1 MSRASLHALY
11 RRPGFMIR
19 RAHQIAVSVFL
30 EETAELGVTSTQYGI
45 LYLLERRPSIDQ
57 ITVARLLG
65 LDRST
70 TGMVLKTLEEGG
82 LVCRVV
88 EPTDRRRRT
97 LELSQAGRDLLNEL
111 ATPAGRAVERLLA
124 PFAPAERAQ
133 FLALL
138 ERLTDAFNATSR
150 VPLLADTG
158 ADLAHEG
165 NFSNRE
171 SMLRRPGRSGPSKMP
186 GKVAPP
192 ARARAKD

>member
-1 MSRASLHALY
+1 MSRGSLRDLY

-45 LYLLERRPSIDQ
+45 LHVLEQRPSIDQ
-57 ITVARLLG
+57 ITLARLLG

-82 LVCRVV
+82 LVRRVGK
-88 EPTDRRRRT
+88 PTDRRRRW
-97 LELSQAGRDLLNEL
+97 LELSRAGRDLLREL

-124 PFAPAERAQ
+124 PLDPRERAS

-138 ERLTDAFNATSR
+138 EKMTGAFNATSR
-150 VPLLADTG
+150 GPLLADT
-158 ADLAHEG
+158 E
-165 NFSNRE
+165 
-171 SMLRRPGRSGPSKMP
+171 RRP
-186 GKVAPP
+186 A
-192 ARARAKD
+192 

>member
-1 MSRASLHALY
+1 VSRGSLRDLY

-45 LYLLERRPSIDQ
+45 LHVLERRPSIDQ
-57 ITVARLLG
+57 ITLARLLG

-82 LVCRVV
+82 LVLRVV
-88 EPTDRRRRT
+88 KPTDRRRRR
-97 LELSQAGRDLLNEL
+97 LELSRAGRELLREL

-124 PFAPAERAQ
+124 PLAPPERAT

-138 ERLTDAFNATSR
+138 EKLTGAFNATSR
-150 VPLLADTG
+150 VPLLADTE
-158 ADLAHEG
+158 A
-165 NFSNRE
+165 S
-171 SMLRRPGRSGPSKMP
+171 
-186 GKVAPP
+186 P
-192 ARARAKD
+192 ANEPI